1 MKIERTG
8 SVRPS
13 TPVKRTGKTG
23 KAGGAKFSETLD
35 QIGEGVGGVSGAAPA
50 QAVDALL
57 AIQEVDNAV
66 DGRSRKGQ
74 RWGESVLDK
83 LEELRI
89 GLIGGVIPPNDLEA
103 ISQMLREGRGD
114 VEDPELNQV
123 LDEIELRAR
132 VEIAKFRR

>member
-8 SVRPS
+8 SVRSS

-23 KAGGAKFSETLD
+23 KAGDARFSEALD
-35 QIGEGVGGVSGAAPA
+35 QATGSVGGVSGAAPS

-57 AIQEVDNAV
+57 AIQEVDDAI

-74 RWGESVLDK
+74 RWGESILDK

-103 ISQMLREGRGD
+103 ITQMLEEGRGD
-114 VEDPELNQV
+114 VDDPDLNQV

-132 VEIAKFRR
+132 VEMAKFRR

>member
-23 KAGGAKFSETLD
+23 KSGDAKFSEALD
-35 QIGEGVGGVSGAAPA
+35 QVGGRVGGVSGAAPA

-57 AIQEVDNAV
+57 AIQEVDDAV

-74 RWGESVLDK
+74 RWGESILDK

-103 ISQMLREGRGD
+103 ITQMLREGRGE
-114 VEDPELNQV
+114 VEDPELDQV

>member
-23 KAGGAKFSETLD
+23 KAGDARFSEALD
-35 QIGEGVGGVSGAAPA
+35 QATGSVGGVSGAAPS

-57 AIQEVDNAV
+57 AIQEVDDAI

-74 RWGESVLDK
+74 RWGESILDK

-103 ISQMLREGRGD
+103 ITQMLEEGRGD
-114 VEDPELNQV
+114 VDDPDLNQV

-132 VEIAKFRR
+132 VEMAKFRR

>member
-23 KAGGAKFSETLD
+23 KSGDAKFSEALD
-35 QIGEGVGGVSGAAPA
+35 QVGGRVGGVSGAAPA

-57 AIQEVDNAV
+57 AIQEVDDAV

-74 RWGESVLDK
+74 RWGESILDK

-103 ISQMLREGRGD
+103 ITQMLREGRGE

>member
-23 KAGGAKFSETLD
+23 KSGDAKFSEALD
-35 QIGEGVGGVSGAAPA
+35 QVGGRVGGVSGAAPA
-50 QAVDALL
+50 QAIDALL
-57 AIQEVDNAV
+57 AIQEVDDAV

-74 RWGESVLDK
+74 RWGESILDK

-103 ISQMLREGRGD
+103 ITQMLREGRGE
-114 VEDPELNQV
+114 VEDPELDQV